1 MMTQA
6 SQPQPSPDR
15 DTETD
20 APERVFD
27 GAAWFF
33 VLLAAASALLVLWLR
48 GADALVSAA
57 TQSVTLLMAVT
68 PMIVV
73 GLFLGGLIKE
83 LSDPQRIA
91 PVLGANSGWKGL
103 VLATVLGA
111 ATPSGP
117 FAAFPI
123 VYALAL
129 AGADIGAV
137 VAYLTAWSVLG
148 LQRVL
153 VWELPLLGHDFVMVR
168 VLASLP
174 LPIVSGLV
182 ARLLMRLVPELPIGR
197 SRVTSG
203 GE

>member
-1 MMTQA
+1 
-6 SQPQPSPDR
+6 
-15 DTETD
+15 
-20 APERVFD
+20 
-27 GAAWFF
+27 
-33 VLLAAASALLVLWLR
+33 
-48 GADALVSAA
+48 
-57 TQSVTLLMAVT
+57 
-68 PMIVV
+68 
-73 GLFLGGLIKE
+73 
-83 LSDPQRIA
+83 
-91 PVLGANSGWKGL
+91 KGL

-148 LQRVL
+148 LQRIL
-153 VWELPLLGHDFVMVR
+153 VWELPLLGHDFVAVR

-174 LPIVSGLV
+174 LPLVSGAV

-197 SRVTSG
+197 ARVPGG